1 MEDES
6 DSLKIR
12 ELIQK
17 LMGRETSFDI
27 ADSIEKLF
35 SKIES
40 TNKENWKVNQK
51 AQVEESAVNLW
62 NWTVTKKTVP
72 GITDIQ
78 RVKLRHVAC
87 NLMMICEVSDANE
100 EMIRRQIL
108 MLMKT
113 GKGWVDVGKPALGNP
128 FLDIALHDLEKLYD
142 QLNKGC
148 SNEAEANMHKADVQK
163 EIFKVL
169 SYQAESAVALED
181 FQKAVTC
188 IQRCK
193 DILTRL
199 PKEACYLSLLCYNFG
214 VETYEFKKYE
224 QSSFWLSLSYEI
236 GKMHKNS
243 SISKEMQ
250 AKVLRLLATVYL
262 EWDYKQYQE
271 KALQVIIMANE
282 ENLHP
287 AGFYLKIKILLKG
300 DASDEDIRKAVT
312 ELLQH
317 EVSLEICL
325 DAAKLLLGHEREAIG
340 FEFLKSAS
348 QLFERPSDAG
358 RVLLFRIELLLQRTQ
373 EPLAKGMIEEAIAAQ
388 SIGKQLPPEILSR
401 LHLVLWDRAAK
412 SYECKS
418 YSEALQWYSYSLSF
432 YASGQA
438 DQQNLAKLYRNM
450 AACYLH
456 LKEPG
461 KANEAVKKAESYDP
475 SSIFTHFYFYKI
487 AVLEKNTFKA
497 WDAFVAMEKSAAES
511 TEGELLVEGS
521 MAANLLSLA
530 AQFALE
536 NGEQIMAIKALGYLS
551 QHLQD
556 CQQALTAVKCLI
568 RLTLSKVTSE
578 EEMIKDMETLLSYL
592 TAAHRRLEELQEE
605 GKELL
610 EVRAREA
617 QWFRKIAWNLAVRCE
632 GCLKVMRDF
641 FLMSFKFSQFC
652 PLDKAA
658 LLAQRTCLLMA
669 AAVDLDIS
677 RNSLLPADEQAE
689 LLTQALENVQS
700 CRAIW
705 DVLKQ
710 TGDFPKDPT
719 ETILQLYEFEASA
732 KLNSPAVSRLL
743 DEVLALPQV
752 EVKTLET
759 LAALAMESPAHY
771 PSVCK
776 RALRGALALLR
787 KGELTDAIAY
797 SKCLHSLVHL
807 SLPSG
812 PIEAGLCVLEEAW
825 TCFEDALTVLDN
837 RVLLTGYPEVEI
849 IWLMTRAWNTGIHHY
864 AAGKYKEAE
873 QWCGLG
879 MRFLAH
885 LGALKNS
892 YENQMIGVYGEV
904 LDKLDKAKRLQSK
917 EE

>member
-6 DSLKIR
+6 ESLEIR
-12 ELIQK
+12 ELIQE
-17 LMGRETSFDI
+17 LMNQETLFDI

-35 SKIES
+35 SKIEN
-40 TNKENWKVNQK
+40 TNKEKWKENQK

-62 NWTVTKKTVP
+62 NWTVAKKSAP
-72 GITDIQ
+72 GITDMQ

-87 NLMMICEVSDANE
+87 NLMMICEVRDPNE
-100 EMIRRQIL
+100 EMMRRQIL

-113 GKGWVDVGKPALGNP
+113 GKGWVDVGKPAIANK

-142 QLNKGC
+142 QLNKNC
-148 SNEAEANMHKADVQK
+148 SNEAEANIHKAGIQK
-163 EIFKVL
+163 DIFKVL
-169 SYQAESAVALED
+169 SYQAESAVALAD

-188 IQRCK
+188 VQRCK
-193 DILTRL
+193 DILIRL
-199 PKEACYLSLLCYNFG
+199 PKEVCYLFLLCYNFG
-214 VETYEFKKYE
+214 IETYEFKIYE

-236 GKMHKNS
+236 GKMQKNS

-271 KALQVIIMANE
+271 KALQAIIMANE

-325 DAAKLLLGHEREAIG
+325 DTAKLLLEHEREAIG
-340 FEFLKSAS
+340 FDFLKSAS
-348 QLFERPSDAG
+348 QLFERSPDAG
-358 RVLLFRIELLLQRTQ
+358 RVLLFRIELLLQRMK
-373 EPLAKGMIEEAIAAQ
+373 EPLAKGMIEDAIAAH
-388 SIGKQLPPEILSR
+388 SAGKRLPPEVLGR
-401 LHLVLWDRAAK
+401 LHFVLWDRAAQN
-412 SYECKS
+412 YESKN
-418 YSEALQWYSYSLSF
+418 YPEALQWYNYSLSF

-438 DQQNLAKLYRNM
+438 EQQNLAKLYRNM

-461 KANEAVKKAESYDP
+461 KANEAVRKAERCDP
-475 SSIFTHFYFYKI
+475 NSIFTHFYIYKI
-487 AVLEKNTFKA
+487 AVLEENTLRA
-497 WDAFVAMEKSAAES
+497 WDAFVAMEKSAAEF
-511 TEGELLVEGS
+511 TEGKPLTEGS
-521 MAANLLSLA
+521 MATNLLSLA

-536 NGEQIMAIKALGYLS
+536 NGQQDVTIKALGYLS

-556 CQQALTAVKCLI
+556 CQQALTAVKCSI
-568 RLTLSKVTSE
+568 RLVLSKVTSE
-578 EEMIKDMETLLSYL
+578 EEMIKDMESLLSYL
-592 TAAHRRLEELQEE
+592 TAAHRRLDELHKEET
-605 GKELL
+605 ELL
-610 EVRAREA
+610 EIRAREA

-641 FLMSFKFSQFC
+641 FILSFKFSQFC
-652 PLDKAA
+652 PLDKAV

-677 RNSLLPADEQAE
+677 RSNSLPADEQAE
-689 LLTQALENVQS
+689 LLTQALEYIQS

-705 DVLKQ
+705 KVLKQ
-710 TGDFPKDPT
+710 TGDFPRDPT
-719 ETILQLYEFEASA
+719 DTILQLYEFEASA
-732 KLNSPAVSRLL
+732 KLNSPAVSSLL

-752 EVKTLET
+752 EIKTLET
-759 LAALAMESPAHY
+759 IAALAMESPAHY
-771 PSVCK
+771 PSLCK
-776 RALRGALALLR
+776 RALRRILTLLR
-787 KGELTDAIAY
+787 KGESVDIVAY

-812 PIEAGLCVLEEAW
+812 PIEADLCVLEEPWAY
-825 TCFEDALTVLDN
+825 FEDALTLLDN
-837 RVLLTGYPEVEI
+837 RALQAGFPEVEI
-849 IWLMTRAWNTGIHHY
+849 IWLMTRAWNTGIY
-864 AAGKYKEAE
+864 QYCAGKYKEAE

-879 MRFLAH
+879 MRFLAY
-885 LGALKNS
+885 LGTLKNS
-892 YENQMIGVYGEV
+892 YEDQMISVYSEV
-904 LDKLDKAKRLQSK
+904 LDKLDKAERPHST

>member
-6 DSLKIR
+6 DSLEIR
-12 ELIQK
+12 ELIQE
-17 LMGRETSFDI
+17 LMNQETLFDI

-35 SKIES
+35 SKIEN
-40 TNKENWKVNQK
+40 THKEKWKENQK

-62 NWTVTKKTVP
+62 NWTVAKKSAP
-72 GITDIQ
+72 GITDMQ

-87 NLMMICEVSDANE
+87 NLMMICEVSDPNE
-100 EMIRRQIL
+100 EMMRRQIL

-113 GKGWVDVGKPALGNP
+113 GKGWVDVGKPAIANK

-142 QLNKGC
+142 QLNKDC
-148 SNEAEANMHKADVQK
+148 SNEAEANIHKAGIQK
-163 EIFKVL
+163 DIFKVL
-169 SYQAESAVALED
+169 SYQAESAVALAD

-188 IQRCK
+188 VQRCK
-193 DILTRL
+193 DILIRL
-199 PKEACYLSLLCYNFG
+199 PKEVCYLSFLCYNFG
-214 VETYEFKKYE
+214 IETYEFKIYE

-236 GKMHKNS
+236 GKMQKNS

-262 EWDYKQYQE
+262 EWDYKQYRE
-271 KALQVIIMANE
+271 KALQAIIMANE

-312 ELLQH
+312 ELLQP

-325 DAAKLLLGHEREAIG
+325 DTARLLLEHEREAIG
-340 FEFLKSAS
+340 FDFLKSAS
-348 QLFERPSDAG
+348 QLFERSPDAG
-358 RVLLFRIELLLQRTQ
+358 RVLLFRIELLLQRMK
-373 EPLAKGMIEEAIAAQ
+373 EPLAKGMIEDAIAAH
-388 SIGKQLPPEILSR
+388 SAGKQLPPEILSR

-412 SYECKS
+412 NYESKS
-418 YSEALQWYSYSLSF
+418 YPEALQWYNYSLSF
-432 YASGQA
+432 YASGQTE
-438 DQQNLAKLYRNM
+438 QQNLAKLYRNM
-450 AACYLH
+450 AACYLR

-461 KANEAVKKAESYDP
+461 EANEAVKKAERYDP
-475 SSIFTHFYFYKI
+475 NSIFTHFYIYKI
-487 AVLEKNTFKA
+487 AVLEKNTLKA
-497 WDAFVAMEKSAAES
+497 WDAFVAMEKSAAEF
-511 TEGELLVEGS
+511 TEGKPLMEGS
-521 MAANLLSLA
+521 MATNLLSLA

-536 NGEQIMAIKALGYLS
+536 NDQRDMAIKALGYLS

-568 RLTLSKVTSE
+568 RLVLSKVTSE
-578 EEMIKDMETLLSYL
+578 EEMIKDMESLLSYL
-592 TAAHRRLEELQEE
+592 TAAHRRLDELHKEET
-605 GKELL
+605 ELL
-610 EVRAREA
+610 EIRASEA
-617 QWFRKIAWNLAVRCE
+617 QWFRKIAWNLAVRSE

-641 FLMSFKFSQFC
+641 FILSFKFSQFC
-652 PLDKAA
+652 PLDKAV

-677 RNSLLPADEQAE
+677 RSNLLPADEQAE
-689 LLTQALENVQS
+689 LLTQALEYIQS

-705 DVLKQ
+705 KVLKQ
-710 TGDFPKDPT
+710 TGDFSKDPT
-719 ETILQLYEFEASA
+719 DTILQLYEFEASA
-732 KLNSPAVSRLL
+732 KLNSPAVSSLL

-752 EVKTLET
+752 EIKTLET
-759 LAALAMESPAHY
+759 IASLAMESPAHY

-776 RALRGALALLR
+776 RALGRILTLLG
-787 KGELTDAIAY
+787 KGESVDIVAY

-812 PIEAGLCVLEEAW
+812 PIEADLCVLEEAW
-825 TCFEDALTVLDN
+825 AYFEDALTLLDN
-837 RVLLTGYPEVEI
+837 RALQAGFPEVEI
-849 IWLMTRAWNTGIHHY
+849 IWLMTRAWNTGIY
-864 AAGKYKEAE
+864 QYCAGKYKEAE

-879 MRFLAH
+879 MRFLAY
-885 LGALKNS
+885 LGTLKNS
-892 YENQMIGVYGEV
+892 YEDQMISVYSEV
-904 LDKLDKAKRLQSK
+904 LDKLDKAKRPHST